1 MFFSKLHYLYSSSK
15 LLRASG
21 TLFIGGTF
29 AGILGYGFQV
39 VMGRLLQPQEY
50 GLFNA
55 VMSLFVIFSAPLGT
69 LMLLVTRK
77 VSAYR
82 TQGEMGSIRHLF
94 YSLNLKIVGAGILL
108 FGAFYFFAPDIQGYL
123 KSPNLIVV
131 YLFGL
136 LIFLNFPMSV
146 NNAFLQ
152 GKQRFIWY
160 AITTNLSVLIKLA
173 LATTFVLL
181 GYGVEGAIG
190 GVAGSFIALWL
201 ISYGV
206 MRPFL
211 EKARLAP
218 FKSSHF
224 SIGGIFPVLI
234 ANLTFAIMTQMDMV
248 LVNYFFSS
256 KESGLYASASVLGKA
271 VMYLSG
277 GIVIALFPLVVE
289 KHTLK
294 EKNSHLLVQAVGLTL
309 ALCGFGALFYFFFG
323 EQIIALLYGQDYQRA
338 GVVLKFYG
346 LIMIPMALIL
356 VAENYLIA
364 TGKVLFAYLFLALIP
379 FQLAAIYFYHDSLLQ
394 VITVMG
400 LFGCIQAIIGY
411 VLLWKAFQK

>member
-82 TQGEMGSIRHLF
+82 TQGDMGSIRHLF

-136 LIFLNFPMSV
+136 LVFLNFPMSV

-211 EKARLAP
+211 EKMILLH
-218 FKSSHF
+218 FTTKS
-224 SIGGIFPVLI
+224 
-234 ANLTFAIMTQMDMV
+234 
-248 LVNYFFSS
+248 
-256 KESGLYASASVLGKA
+256 
-271 VMYLSG
+271 
-277 GIVIALFPLVVE
+277 
-289 KHTLK
+289 
-294 EKNSHLLVQAVGLTL
+294 NSFIKK
-309 ALCGFGALFYFFFG
+309 CRRF
-323 EQIIALLYGQDYQRA
+323 
-338 GVVLKFYG
+338 
-346 LIMIPMALIL
+346 
-356 VAENYLIA
+356 
-364 TGKVLFAYLFLALIP
+364 
-379 FQLAAIYFYHDSLLQ
+379 
-394 VITVMG
+394 
-400 LFGCIQAIIGY
+400 
-411 VLLWKAFQK
+411 

>member
-69 LMLLVTRK
+69 LMLLVTLK

-136 LIFLNFPMSV
+136 LVFLNFPMSV

-211 EKARLAP
+211 EKARLVP

-379 FQLAAIYFYHDSLLQ
+379 FQLVAIYFYHNSLLQ